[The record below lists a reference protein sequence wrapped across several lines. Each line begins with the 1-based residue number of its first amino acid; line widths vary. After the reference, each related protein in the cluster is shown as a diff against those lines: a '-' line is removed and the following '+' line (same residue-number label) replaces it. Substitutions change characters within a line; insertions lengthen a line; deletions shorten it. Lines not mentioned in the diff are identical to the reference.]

1 MVIKP
6 VPPEQMTA
14 RARRYLAYQAA
25 RHGIIGGAM
34 LLAPSAFDQPG
45 FDSLRT
51 IFPLWLWGIVMVAG
65 AVWLTTA
72 AVTGTEGQAQ
82 AALVLSVGI
91 SGMWAVGWALVMSRG
106 FATIVGVTIFTVLAL
121 TDLNNV
127 RNPLSAPFEAI
138 IAMYNDRHDR
148 DHEGRSSGQGD

>member
-1 MVIKP
+1 MAIRS

-34 LLAPSAFDQPG
+34 LMVPSAFNQPG

-51 IFPLWLWGIVMVAG
+51 IFPLWLWGVVMVVG

-72 AVTGTEGQAQ
+72 AISGAESQAQ

-91 SGMWAVGWALVMSRG
+91 SAMWAVGWALVMSRG

-127 RNPLSAPFEAI
+127 RNPLSAPFEPI

-148 DHEGRSSGQGD
+148 DDEGRSPGQGD